1 MNNKLKTNIATLII
15 CLFLSSCA
23 SPLKDLSRHEQELKN
38 RQTLNGYLALEYL
51 QYSRDLSNKNHW
63 LDSNYFAE
71 KGIKASLNQE
81 ISPESPIS
89 WSLDANQIEQAN
101 IARQGLVQLFANP
114 KARQTLQ
121 PQLAHLHLLYDCWV
135 SREEESYQLAGMA
148 RCKVLFFRLYE
159 EINKYLEEQEI
170 VKAKKA
176 QEKAQEEVK
185 VIQMQ
190 EPEFTRF
197 DIYFDLDLYKFNN
210 KADRI
215 FTELFKYLETLNGDY
230 KILIVGGADRMGKVL
245 YNDALAQKRS
255 LAVKTRLIKNGVPE
269 DLIETKS
276 LGENNPE
283 IITKEDDQNKNN
295 RRVGIYI
302 LKGKDQLSEIP
313 LPLID
318 NYIYKKDV
326 LKARKQRGI
335 D

>member
-1 MNNKLKTNIATLII
+1 MRLKIKITALII
-15 CLFLSSCA
+15 LLSLSSCV
-23 SPLKDLSRHEQELKN
+23 SPLKDLASREQELKS

-51 QYSRDLSNKNHW
+51 QYSRDLSHRNHW
-63 LDSNYFAE
+63 LDSNYFAK
-71 KGIKASLNQE
+71 KGIKAAHNQE
-81 ISPESPIS
+81 IYPEDPKD
-89 WSLDANQIEQAN
+89 WGLNENQTEQAN
-101 IARQGLVQLFANP
+101 LARQKLVQIFSNP
-114 KARQTLQ
+114 KARQMLQ

-135 SREEESYQLAGMA
+135 SRETESYQLANMA
-148 RCKVLFFRLYE
+148 RCKVLFFRLDGE
-159 EINKYLEEQEI
+159 MNKYLEEKEEI
-170 VKAKKA
+170 KIRKAK
-176 QEKAQEEVK
+176 EEIK
-185 VIQMQ
+185 MIQLK

-197 DIYFDLDLYKFNN
+197 DIYFDLDLHKFNN

-230 KILIVGGADRMGKVL
+230 KILIVGGADRMGKAL

-302 LKGKDQLSEIP
+302 LKGKDQLYEIP

-318 NYIYKKDV
+318 NYIYKQDV
-326 LKARKQRGI
+326 LKARKQRGV